1 MESTIRIAE
10 PRDLPALVAIYNA
23 AIPGRMATADTE
35 PVTVGQREEW
45 FASFDPA
52 SRPLWVL
59 ETDGG
64 VVAWLS
70 FRSFYGRPAYGHTV
84 ETGIYVAPG
93 HQRQGHAGRLLSHAI
108 GEAPGLGIRTL
119 LALVFAH
126 NEASVSLFAR
136 HGFAGWGKLPRVAE
150 LDGIERDLLI
160 MGRRVD

>member
-1 MESTIRIAE
+1 MESSIRLAE

-23 AIPGRMATADTE
+23 AIPGRMATAETE

-52 SRPLWVL
+52 SRPLWIL
-59 ETDGG
+59 ETQDG

-70 FRSFYGRPAYGHTV
+70 LRSFYGRPAYRHTV
-84 ETGIYVAPG
+84 EIGIYVAPG

-108 GEAPGLGIRTL
+108 SEAPRLGIKTV
-119 LALVFAH
+119 LAFLFAH
-126 NEASVSLFAR
+126 NEASVALFAR

-150 LDGIERDLLI
+150 LDGVERDLLI